1 MTENQYPTQP
11 NHTPTGYEPLDETT
25 EAPKRKRRWVL
36 PVTAL
41 VGGVIAGSLVGG
53 GGGDDTPA
61 PTETVTATA
70 TAQAPDNSAEV
81 AELEA
86 ALEERT
92 DQLHEITEERDE
104 LNAQLEDAAAT
115 SGTPAVCADAL
126 AKGEEVMA
134 TLVRLEPVMTEY
146 SRFVPRLMEGVEAND
161 PSIINELLV
170 ADQALKAEYN
180 DIVEN
185 LETQTADYRA
195 LADECL
201 GAGA

>member
-1 MTENQYPTQP
+1 MSENQHPTQP
-11 NHTPTGYEPLDETT
+11 TVNGAPLDSTE
-25 EAPKRKRRWVL
+25 EAPKKRRGLKTIGVL
-36 PVTAL
+36 T
-41 VGGVIAGSLVGG
+41 VGLLGIGLGAATG
-53 GGGDDTPA
+53 GGGDNEAA

-70 TAQAPDNSAEV
+70 TAEAPDNSAEV
-81 AELEA
+81 EKLEA
-86 ALEERT
+86 ALDERT
-92 DQLHEITEERDE
+92 DQLHAVTEERDE
-104 LNAQLEDAAAT
+104 LNAQLEAAAAT

-126 AKGEEVMA
+126 DKGEEVMV
-134 TLVRLEPVMTEY
+134 TLARLEPVMTEY
-146 SRFVPRLMEGVEAND
+146 SQFVPRLMEGVEAND